1 MMSKHA
7 VQREHPAE
15 PTGAGALDMK
25 LEIVVIPV
33 SDVDRAKRFYGDL
46 GWRLDLDYQ
55 AEEGYR
61 VIQFTPPGSGCSVM
75 FGENVTTAAPGS
87 AQGHYLVVAD
97 IEAARAEMLRRGIEV
112 CAPFHNEGGVF
123 HHADGKDQISGLN
136 PQRKSY
142 ASYASFSDP
151 DGNRWI
157 LQEVTARLSGDV
169 EAGDS
174 RFTRQIVNAI
184 RGATA
189 V

>member
-1 MMSKHA
+1 MSNHP
-7 VQREHPAE
+7 VQREQAA
-15 PTGAGALDMK
+15 GSARAGALDMR
-25 LEIVVIPV
+25 LEIAVIPV
-33 SDVDRAKRFYGDL
+33 SDIDRAKRFYGDL

-61 VIQFTPPGSGCSVM
+61 VIQFTPAGSACSVM

-87 AQGHYLVVAD
+87 AQGHYLIVAD
-97 IEAARAEMLRRGIEV
+97 IEAARAEMLRRGVEV
-112 CAPFHNEGGVF
+112 GAPFHNEGGVF
-123 HHADGKDQISGLN
+123 HHADGKDQVSGLN

-142 ASYASFSDP
+142 ASYACFSDP

-174 RFTRQIVNAI
+174 RFTSQIVNAI
-184 RGATA
+184 RSATA
-189 V
+189 A